1 VKMTTAKWTLIQ
13 ERSRIYAILLDDLR
27 YTPGGFNEKEC
38 LQACGGDALI
48 WHNVMVPIR
57 TL

>member
-1 VKMTTAKWTLIQ
+1 MDINTGAQ
-13 ERSRIYAILLDDLR
+13 QDLR
-27 YTPGGFNEKEC
+27 YTPGGFNEKEY